1 MSAKKAS
8 QGYLLFTPTQPPIA
22 TIASIASI
30 APIAT
35 KSAVSDGI
43 LWASEAKP
51 KAQLG
56 DSRSRAIVAQVVMAL
71 I

>member
-22 TIASIASI
+22 TIASIA
-30 APIAT
+30 PIAT
-35 KSAVSDGI
+35 KSAVGDGI
-43 LWASEAKP
+43 LWATPCKRGEAE
-51 KAQLG
+51 AQLG
-56 DSRSRAIVAQVVMAL
+56 DSRSRAIVAQVGMAW